1 MHIPDGYLGPQTYGA
16 LYLLMAPLW
25 FWASRIVKKTLRAR
39 QVPLL
44 ALGAA
49 FSFVIMMF
57 NVPAPGGST
66 GHAVGGALIAI
77 VLGPWAAMLA
87 LSVTLVVQALLFGD
101 GGLTAIGANTFN
113 MAFIMPF
120 SAYYIYKL
128 LKGKAEVTSKRTL
141 FAAGAAGYLSLNLSA
156 LFTGVELGLQP
167 LLAHKPDGTPLYNPY
182 PLRIAVPVMAA
193 QHLLFFGWIEAV
205 VTALVVANVAKTDPA
220 LLEPDKGEKG

>member
-16 LYLLMAPLW
+16 LYALMAPLW
-25 FWASRIVKKTLRAR
+25 FWASRTVKKTLRAR

-49 FSFVIMMF
+49 FAFVIMMF
-57 NVPAPGGST
+57 NVPTPGGST

-77 VLGPWAAMLA
+77 VLGPWAAMLS

-120 SAYYIYKL
+120 SAYSIYKL
-128 LKGKAEVTSKRTL
+128 LKGKAEAGSKRAL

-182 PLRIAVPVMAA
+182 PLQIAVPVMAA

-205 VTALVVANVAKTDPA
+205 VTALVVAYLAKTDPA
-220 LLEPDKGEKG
+220 LLEPSTREKE